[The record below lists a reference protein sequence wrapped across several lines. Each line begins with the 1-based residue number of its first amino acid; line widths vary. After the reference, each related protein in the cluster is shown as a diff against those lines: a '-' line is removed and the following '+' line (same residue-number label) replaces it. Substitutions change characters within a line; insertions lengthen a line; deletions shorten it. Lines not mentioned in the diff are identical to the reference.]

1 LKWFEI
7 CKFEAE
13 INQMKIQTIL
23 LILLLF
29 TFNCFG
35 QSKIQ
40 WEYSYDSESESVYFT
55 AKIADGW
62 HLYSQHISNEIG
74 PVPTSF
80 FFEKNSSYKLIGE
93 VNEPKPIQKYDQT
106 FEAMLD
112 FFVGKVVFQQRIAA
126 KKDIVVNGSVTYM
139 LCNDTMCLPPN
150 EEKFA
155 IYITK

>member
-1 LKWFEI
+1 
-7 CKFEAE
+7 
-13 INQMKIQTIL
+13 MKIQTIL

-29 TFNCFG
+29 AFNGFG

-40 WEYSYDSESESVYFT
+40 WEYSYDSEGKSVCFT

-80 FFEKNSSYKLIGE
+80 FFENSSAYKLIGE
-93 VNEPKPIQKYDQT
+93 VNEPQPIQKYDET

-112 FFVGKVVFQQRIAA
+112 FFEGKVVFQQRIAA
-126 KKDIVVNGSVTYM
+126 KKETIVSGYVTYM
-139 LCNDTMCLPPN
+139 LCNDSMCSPPN
-150 EEKFA
+150 EEKFE
-155 IYITK
+155 IIIKN

>member
-1 LKWFEI
+1 
-7 CKFEAE
+7 
-13 INQMKIQTIL
+13 MKIQTIL

-29 TFNCFG
+29 TFNGFG

-40 WEYSYDSESESVYFT
+40 WESSYDSESESVFFT

-80 FFEKNSSYKLIGE
+80 YFENSASFKLIGE
-93 VNEPKPIQKYDQT
+93 VTEPKPIQKYDET

-112 FFVGKVVFQQRIAA
+112 FFEGKVVFQQSIAA
-126 KKDIVVNGSVTYM
+126 KKETIVSCSVTYM
-139 LCNDTMCLPPN
+139 LCNDSMCLPPN
-150 EEKFA
+150 EEKFT